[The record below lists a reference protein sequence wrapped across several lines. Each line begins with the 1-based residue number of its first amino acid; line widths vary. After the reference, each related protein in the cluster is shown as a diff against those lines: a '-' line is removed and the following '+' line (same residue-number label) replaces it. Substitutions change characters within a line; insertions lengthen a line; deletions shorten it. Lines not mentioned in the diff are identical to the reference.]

1 VLKRLRMLAATTAAA
16 ITGVI
21 TMATGRSA
29 PAPVALRPGD
39 PAPDFT
45 LPGSDGRTY
54 HLREILAQGYGAVI
68 AWFPK
73 AFTGG

>member
-1 VLKRLRMLAATTAAA
+1 MSILKRLLARDVT
-16 ITGVI
+16 
-21 TMATGRSA
+21 
-29 PAPVALRPGD
+29 LQPGD

-45 LPGSDGRTY
+45 LAGSDGRTY
-54 HLREILAQGYGAVI
+54 HLREIVKQGHGVVI